1 MNIDSIFSPARCGR
15 MIKKYMMENRA
26 TLVMTAI
33 FTAAVMLLIAMINGI
48 ASCGDSDPSGG
59 VDDEIGFMLLAFSFN
74 GCIIAS
80 TVFRQMWDKNQATA
94 LLMTPASAFEQSLA
108 RWIFIG
114 PVYMLWTL
122 VCSMVADTLKYVLF
136 KWVLGKSAAAIPWM
150 DMLCISKP
158 EDVVYLYMV
167 LMIFAVTQSFFFLG
181 SIVWR
186 KNAFFKTFF
195 VVFVLFFIYF
205 IPSAIVADNYTNN
218 MPINVSL
225 PRDLLCAPFQIL
237 MWLTLIINY
246 TLTVMRLRESEIIH
260 RW

>member
-15 MIKKYMMENRA
+15 LIKKYMMENRA

-33 FTAAVMLLIAMINGI
+33 FTAVVMLLIAMINGI

-94 LLMTPASAFEQSLA
+94 LLMTPASAFEQCLV
-108 RWIFIG
+108 RWIVIV

-186 KNAFFKTFF
+186 KNSFFKTFF
-195 VVFVLFFIYF
+195 FFIYF
-205 IPSAIVADNYTNN
+205 IALGIVADCYTNN

-225 PRDLLCAPFQIL
+225 PRDLLSAPFQIL